1 MPEGSPLQWPS
12 FSAAEIE
19 AVKNVLQSGKANY
32 WTGSEC
38 RSFEKEFA
46 AFAGTEKSVAL
57 ANGTLALDAIW
68 HALGIGQGDEII
80 VTPRSFVASASSI
93 VMAGAKP
100 VFADVDAESQNITPE
115 TVEPLITS
123 RTKAILCVHLAGW
136 PCDMQGFSK
145 LVSGRDIALV
155 EDCAQAHGARLF
167 GKPVGSLSNAA
178 AWSFCQDKIMSTG
191 GEGGMVSTSDPEL
204 WSKIWSVKDHGKS
217 YDAVYNREH
226 ALGFRWVHES
236 IGSNWRMLEMQAA
249 IGRVQLSLM
258 DGWHASR
265 KAAAQSYSDAW
276 SQLEVLRMPL
286 PPKQIEHAW
295 YRHYA
300 FVRPQS
306 LSSGWSRDRIISE
319 VNAKGVPCFGGSC
332 SEMYL
337 EKAFRDLGLGPKER
351 LPVAK
356 DLGETSLAFLV
367 HPTLTSADIAKTCEV
382 VSQVCRAA
390 AA

>member
-1 MPEGSPLQWPS
+1 M
-12 FSAAEIE
+12 
-19 AVKNVLQSGKANY
+19 
-32 WTGSEC
+32 
-38 RSFEKEFA
+38 R
-46 AFAGTEKSVAL
+46 
-57 ANGTLALDAIW
+57 
-68 HALGIGQGDEII
+68 LGVGQGDEII
-80 VTPRSFVASASSI
+80 VTPRSFMASASSI
-93 VMAGAKP
+93 VMAGGKP
-100 VFADVDAESQNITPE
+100 VFADIDADSQNITPE

-123 RTKAILCVHLAGW
+123 KTKAILCVHLAGW
-136 PCDMQGFSK
+136 PCDMEGFRR
-145 LVSGRDIALV
+145 LVSGRNIALV
-155 EDCAQAHGARLF
+155 EDCAQAHGASLC
-167 GKPVGSLSNAA
+167 GKPVGSLSDAA

-226 ALGFRWVHES
+226 ALGFRWLHEL

-249 IGRVQLSLM
+249 IGRIQLSLM

-265 KAAAQSYSDAW
+265 KAAAKSYYDAW

-286 PPKQIEHAW
+286 PPKQVEHAW

-300 FVRPQS
+300 FVRPEP

-337 EKAFRDLGLGPKER
+337 EKAFKDLGLGPKER

-356 DLGETSLAFLV
+356 NLGESSLAFLV
-367 HPTLTSADIAKTCEV
+367 HPTLTRADISKTCEV
-382 VSQVCRAA
+382 VSQVCRQAA
-390 AA
+390 A